1 MHLAAGILIAL
12 LASQS
17 DQKPEWCRDLPRP
30 AYSKLE
36 RVNVPDKWFEVYRI
50 RPGLFA
56 IYEPHQQEEIISY
69 LIVGEKQA
77 LLFDTGMGI
86 SNIKKVVE
94 GLTNLPVSV
103 MNSHTHNDHVSDN
116 WRFSRIY
123 GMDTAFTRSTPK
135 EQQRLRRK
143 KLFPEQSAASCL
155 PALIPRLT
163 R

>member
-12 LASQS
+12 LALQS

-36 RVNVPDKWFEVYRI
+36 RVTVPDKWFEVYRI

-94 GLTNLPVSV
+94 GLTNC
-103 MNSHTHNDHVSDN
+103 
-116 WRFSRIY
+116 R
-123 GMDTAFTRSTPK
+123 
-135 EQQRLRRK
+135 
-143 KLFPEQSAASCL
+143 
-155 PALIPRLT
+155 
-163 R
+163 